1 MSNNNEVPLN
11 EVNPETTNQK
21 LIDDI
26 KGLQEIERELS
37 DSLETNVSMT
47 DEEKQKLVKRINNV
61 SQMRINLYETLG
73 ELNKYY
79 QTTSLEA
86 GQTMEQQ
93 KTALEIIERELN
105 ESKQQIDA
113 ANQDK
118 LNKLRM
124 VEINDYFGSQYEE
137 KAHMMKIVCFTMLPI
152 LLLVIIKRF
161 VPIPDM
167 LFNSLFALVLIIGTV
182 YFLKVFASYIMRD
195 NMRYQE
201 YDWYFNKDNAPK
213 ADASADTSD
222 PWVLGSLG
230 TCIGQACCSDNLI
243 YDTTQN
249 MCIISEATVS
259 EATAGDSTV
268 NDELTKGALNTQ
280 KADVTL

>member
-1 MSNNNEVPLN
+1 MSNNNEVKN

-21 LIDDI
+21 LVDDI
-26 KGLQEIERELS
+26 KGLQEIEREMA

-61 SQMRINLYETLG
+61 AQMRINLYETLG

-79 QTTSLEA
+79 QTTSIEVMH
-86 GQTMEQQ
+86 TREQQ
-93 KTALEIIERELN
+93 KTALEIIEKELN
-105 ESKQQIDA
+105 ASKQQIAA

-124 VEINDYFGSQYEE
+124 IEINDYFGSQYEE
-137 KAHMMKIVCFTMLPI
+137 KAHMMKILCFTMLAI

-161 VPIPDM
+161 LPIPNI
-167 LFNSLFALVLIIGTV
+167 LFNSLFAIVLVIGTV

-222 PWVLGSLG
+222 PWAIGTLG

-243 YDTTQN
+243 YDATQN
-249 MCIISEATVS
+249 VCIRNDVVN
-259 EATAGDSTV
+259 DVV